1 MAVYGY
7 ARVSTTDQ
15 DLTIQIEDLK
25 SHGAEIVRSEKVS
38 GTSRTGRTELA
49 NLMEFMR
56 AGDTLMITRLDRLCR
71 SVKDLQDIVLELK
84 DKGVE
89 LKATQQPIS
98 THDAAS
104 KAFLDMLGVFSELET
119 NLRRERQMEGI
130 RKRQAAG
137 GYKGRKASI
146 DAERIKE
153 LKASGMKP
161 AHIARELGISRTS
174 VYRLM
179 SGSAG

>member
-15 DLTIQIEDLK
+15 DTTIQIEELK
-25 SHGAEIVRSEKVS
+25 AAGAEIVRSEKVS
-38 GTSRTGRTELA
+38 GTSRNGRTELA
-49 NLMEFMR
+49 NLMDFTR
-56 AGDTLMITRLDRLCR
+56 AGDTILVTRIDRLCR
-71 SVKDLQDIVLELK
+71 SVKDLQDIVYELK
-84 DKGVE
+84 SKGVE
-89 LKATQQPIS
+89 LKATQQPIDTGS
-98 THDAAS
+98 AAG

-119 NLRRERQMEGI
+119 NLRKERQMEGI

-137 GYKGRKASI
+137 GYKGRKATI
-146 DAERIKE
+146 DANRISE

-179 SGSAG
+179 E